1 MSPETKI
8 YDIYGFIIVAEG
20 PAISY
25 FQKEF
30 GRLESSRG
38 GVKDVDLYV
47 KPTNKE
53 ALPTRAAGSLKGLY
67 IPFAESEN
75 TLWYN
80 PRESFYVLLSYCE
93 ALMRWDDKAFLHAGG
108 VSKNGKA
115 LLFIGPGNVGKTSIV
130 MNLLNKGYEYLSDDW
145 LIIGSGKAY
154 PFPKTIHIF
163 DYNLKNKQV
172 AKRVLGSKRIF
183 YSLLFRLLGF
193 GEKSAPHRYVR
204 FAFQNLTPRFDID
217 IQTLYP
223 DAKIGNISPISKV
236 FYLERR
242 ATDDIEVEERI
253 DVEQIAKRMAYVNLY
268 ERNYF
273 FREYARYAYEYNVRN
288 YQIENQ
294 SKHDFEVIY
303 NTLKHAPL
311 VRVLVPEKADFTTG
325 DLSFLEI
332 R

>member
-8 YDIYGFIIVAEG
+8 YDIYGFIIAVEG
-20 PAISY
+20 PAINY

-38 GVKDVDLYV
+38 EVKDIDLYV
-47 KPTNKE
+47 KPTDKE
-53 ALPTRAAGSLKGLY
+53 GLPTRSAGSLKGLY

-75 TLWYN
+75 ILWYN

-93 ALMRWDDKAFLHAGG
+93 ALARWDDKAFLHASC
-108 VSKNGKA
+108 VSKNSQA
-115 LLFIGPGNVGKTSIV
+115 LLFMGSGNVGKTSIV

-145 LIIGSGKAY
+145 LIIGNGKAY

-163 DYNLKNKQV
+163 DYNLNNKQV
-172 AKRVLGSKRIF
+172 AKKVLGSKRIF
-183 YSLLFRLLGF
+183 YSILLKLLRF

-204 FAFQNLTPRFDID
+204 FAFQSLTPRFDID
-217 IQTLYP
+217 IQTLHP
-223 DAKIGNISPISKV
+223 DARIGKISSVSKV
-236 FYLERR
+236 FYLERWAR
-242 ATDDIEVEERI
+242 DDIEVE
-253 DVEQIAKRMAYVNLY
+253 DKLNVEQIARRMAYVNLY

-273 FREYARYAYEYNVRN
+273 FKEYARYVYEYNVRN

-294 SKHDFEVIY
+294 SRHDFEVIY
-303 NTLKHAPL
+303 NTLKDAPL
-311 VRVLVPEKADFTTG
+311 VRVLIPKKADFTTG
-325 DLSFLEI
+325 DISFLQI